1 MYLGGSTI
9 IWVVILTGDTKTDN
23 FKIKEFFMIY
33 FALSIYDMQIEKD
46 YFYHCNDFL
55 HIQDFEKLFLKI
67 DGAFL
72 VYAVLN
78 SNV

>member
-1 MYLGGSTI
+1 
-9 IWVVILTGDTKTDN
+9 
-23 FKIKEFFMIY
+23 MIY